1 MRLLAVD
8 EDLPGFGVYTG
19 SDHRLVYA
27 IATETG
33 GVPVTE
39 VIGSITEMSFEQARR
54 VALERR
60 SAQKPPSPDP
70 VRTHA
75 KRPVK
80 RHLHPPRNRKGQAAP
95 TESVRRVEVSAP
107 PPDSPRKLLTFAEL
121 KSKYNIPLGRRQI
134 DRLEAEGKFPKR
146 VPIGVQRVAWIATEI
161 EAFIET
167 RIAKRSE
174 ALGTLG
180 SGGALRRNQ
189 RAP

>member
-19 SDHRLVYA
+19 SDQRLVYA
-27 IATETG
+27 IATQRDG
-33 GVPVTE
+33 AAVTE
-39 VIGSITEMSFEQARR
+39 VIGCITEISFEQARR

-60 SAQKPPSPDP
+60 AAQKPSSPDP
-70 VRTHA
+70 VRTQA
-75 KRPVK
+75 KPTVK
-80 RHLHPPRNRKGQAAP
+80 RHLRPPNKRRAEAAP
-95 TESVRRVEVSAP
+95 SRSAP
-107 PPDSPRKLLTFAEL
+107 HVELSTAPSDSPRKLLSFAEL

-134 DRLEAEGKFPKR
+134 DRLEAEGKFPRR
-146 VPIGVQRVAWIATEI
+146 VPIGAQRVAWIASEI
-161 EAFIET
+161 EAFIES

-180 SGGALRRNQ
+180 SGGGVRRKQ